1 MKIIYDTGYRD
12 QIRFLNTA
20 STLEK
25 KQSLEYKLVT
35 DKGYL
40 SYVMFHR
47 FRETESIISF
57 WVMAQLALHGIFD
70 SICHRHWIGSKLR
83 EAIFLGFKKDKCI
96 FD

>member
-25 KQSLEYKLVT
+25 KQSLEYKLIT

-40 SYVMFHR
+40 SYVWNKIFPIPIPI
-47 FRETESIISF
+47 TIIEI
-57 WVMAQLALHGIFD
+57 Q
-70 SICHRHWIGSKLR
+70 
-83 EAIFLGFKKDKCI
+83 
-96 FD
+96 

>member
-25 KQSLEYKLVT
+25 KQSLEFKLIT

-40 SYVMFHR
+40 SYVWNKIFPIPIPIIEKYNNLM
-47 FRETESIISF
+47 ESLIQYVTST
-57 WVMAQLALHGIFD
+57 
-70 SICHRHWIGSKLR
+70 
-83 EAIFLGFKKDKCI
+83 
-96 FD
+96 

>member
-25 KQSLEYKLVT
+25 KQSLEYKLIT

-40 SYVMFHR
+40 SYVWNKIFPIPIPIICR
-47 FRETESIISF
+47 NTIIS
-57 WVMAQLALHGIFD
+57 WNLLSNMSHPHK
-70 SICHRHWIGSKLR
+70 S
-83 EAIFLGFKKDKCI
+83 
-96 FD
+96 

>member
-25 KQSLEYKLVT
+25 KQSLEFKLIT

-40 SYVMFHR
+40 SYVWNKIFPIPIPIIEKYNNLM
-47 FRETESIISF
+47 ESLIQY
-57 WVMAQLALHGIFD
+57 VTTT
-70 SICHRHWIGSKLR
+70 
-83 EAIFLGFKKDKCI
+83 
-96 FD
+96 